1 MDAKVKRE
9 FIRHG
14 ATENSVQETE
24 DQKSSFWSFGKNRSE
39 KPGRGRSS
47 TRNAQDEDAR
57 GLRSPSK
64 RDVSK
69 RDVSRG
75 RGAEKEKSKADRSPS
90 KKPRSLSRP
99 RSLMSLKNLSSSSLH
114 TLGFDG
120 AKDSKEQNRPASTN
134 EPRSPEDFV
143 DYLRDVQDPLLV
155 EVGKM
160 HKLRTLLRNESV
172 IWIDTFVEEAGVDE
186 LLGLLDRIMKIEW
199 R

>member
-1 MDAKVKRE
+1 MDVKVKRE

-14 ATENSVQETE
+14 STDKVAQATEE
-24 DQKSSFWSFGKNRSE
+24 QKSSFWSFGKTKSE
-39 KPGRGRSS
+39 KSGRGRSS
-47 TRNAQDEDAR
+47 TRDAQDGEFR
-57 GLRSPSK
+57 EPKSPSK
-64 RDVSK
+64 RDM
-69 RDVSRG
+69 SRG
-75 RGAEKEKSKADRSPS
+75 RTAEKEKSRADRSPS

-120 AKDSKEQNRPASTN
+120 AKDSKEQSSSTSTTG

-143 DYLRDVQDPLLV
+143 DYLRSVQDPVLV

-160 HKLRTLLRNESV
+160 HKLRTLLRNESI
-172 IWIDTFVEEAGVDE
+172 IWIDTFVQEEGVDGM
-186 LLGLLDRIMKIEW
+186 LGLLDRIMKIEW